1 MTLKGNSLRTV
12 KRSAAVGAVA
22 LTAMGGVAW
31 AAIPAADGTIKGC
44 YAVSNGLLLGI
55 PHSKGD
61 VRVVDSGESC
71 RSYETL
77 ITWNQRGPKGDTGST
92 GPIGPIGP
100 VGPIGPQGVA
110 GAAGPAGPA
119 GATGATGATGPS
131 GPAGSAGPAGA
142 TGLTGPVGPIGPQGP
157 AGAAGGLS
165 GYQVVTATGGGI
177 NPFDFANYS
186 PRQRATASCPIGK
199 VAVSGTLR
207 GFDHPTFDSAEPAVL
222 AVVASG
228 PLPGGSGWSAEVEF
242 TESVPH
248 TVDLTVVC
256 VNGS

>member
-1 MTLKGNSLRTV
+1 MTPKGNSLRTV

-31 AAIPAADGTIKGC
+31 AAIPAADGTVRGC

-77 ITWNQRGPKGDTGST
+77 ITWSQRGPKGDTGST
-92 GPIGPIGP
+92 GPTGPIGPIGA
-100 VGPIGPQGVA
+100 QGVA
-110 GAAGPAGPA
+110 GPVGPVGPAGS
-119 GATGATGATGPS
+119 TGATGPS
-131 GPAGSAGPAGA
+131 GPAGSAGPAGG
-142 TGLTGPVGPIGPQGP
+142 TGLAGPAGPIGPQGP

-165 GYQVVTATGGGI
+165 GYQVVTATGGGSEQ
-177 NPFDFANYS
+177 FDPGNFA
-186 PRQRATASCPIGK
+186 PRQGATATCPNGK
-199 VAVSGTLR
+199 LAVSGTLR
-207 GFDHPTFDSAEPAVL
+207 GFDHGLAGTEPAVF

-242 TESVPH
+242 TEFAAH